1 LMASR
6 RMFPSIG
13 PGLRAL
19 RRSANGNY
27 YVLASPAVGLAI
39 FDAKGKEISIIG
51 APPPAAVANKAGRS
65 AIAFG
70 EDCDVDAQGNIYVA
84 DTGYNLVNEFAPDGK
99 QLRSFPV
106 SSLLSLAV
114 LPGGE
119 VAVSTR
125 DQVHHVTVY
134 GADGKVSRE
143 FGEDESLSSRAD
155 IDRYLNVGRVAS
167 DPQGRIYYGFT
178 YMPEPLV
185 RQYDRYGNATQD
197 FVFTGVD
204 AYPEAST
211 TRKAIERLEVK
222 GEPPVFHAILTSF
235 GVDPVSGDIWMGFA
249 SRRYSHSCRGR
260 AASDWWRST
269 WRLRVSPPR
278 SKTLKIYLSF
288 PQPQLHCF
296 SAVRSKMF
304 FSFFKFLCFRGI
316 LGPLAHFPCLW
327 KSCEC
332 HVNVGTGLG
341 ALFACSAADSA
352 RESIQF

>member
-1 LMASR
+1 MRKIVWVLAVVAACLPVAGALWAGASEVDDDLMASR
-6 RMFPSIG
+6 RVFPSIG

-39 FDAKGKEISIIG
+39 FDGKGKELSTIG
-51 APPPAAVANKAGRS
+51 APPPAPVANKAGRS

-70 EDCDVDAQGNIYVA
+70 EDCDVDAQGNVYVA

-134 GADGKVSRE
+134 GADGKVARE
-143 FGEDESLSSRAD
+143 FGDIESLSSRAD

-185 RQYDRYGNATQD
+185 RQYDRYGNATED

-211 TRKAIERLEVK
+211 TRKTIERLEAK
-222 GEPPVFHAILTSF
+222 GEPPLFHPILTSF
-235 GVDPVSGDIWMGFA
+235 GVDPVNGDIWMGLHNTLVHFDKDGV
-249 SRRYSHSCRGR
+249 RRSEYQIYTPKGSPLD
-260 AASDWWRST
+260 AT
-269 WRLRVSPPR
+269 VILVEEERLLIGGDP
-278 SKTLKIYLSF
+278 
-288 PQPQLHCF
+288 
-296 SAVRSKMF
+296 
-304 FSFFKFLCFRGI
+304 
-316 LGPLAHFPCLW
+316 LGVYEFHRPDRKH
-327 KSCEC
+327 
-332 HVNVGTGLG
+332 
-341 ALFACSAADSA
+341 
-352 RESIQF
+352 